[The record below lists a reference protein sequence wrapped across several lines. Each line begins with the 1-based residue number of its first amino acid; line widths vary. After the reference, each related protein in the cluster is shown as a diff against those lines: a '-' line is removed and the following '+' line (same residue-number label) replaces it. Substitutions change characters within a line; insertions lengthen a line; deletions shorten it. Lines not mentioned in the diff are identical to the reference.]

1 MSLKISGSLTYFPLV
16 NVIDFLISTGSSG
29 LISIE
34 KEGKKGEAYLCN
46 GEIVHA
52 TYRNLFTGKDA
63 FFKLFTVSEGNF
75 YFKDI
80 DAIPD
85 RTLNQDTKE
94 LMGELSEKIL
104 TWEELKKIVTS
115 EHVSFKLIPASI
127 EFKDDNILLSK
138 EQWLILTR
146 LDGFKTVGEIALE
159 LGLEFIE
166 ISEIIANFF
175 KSGYIQPV
183 DMFET
188 KEIEKR
194 EKSLDCSI
202 LSGDLKSFTLL
213 TVLEFLSRFRM
224 TGRLKLS
231 RGIYQGELFIDKG
244 ELLHGDNGIWDGEL
258 ALVELLSWVK
268 GKFSFLPLLTDF
280 IPTITTPVE
289 EIILTCGENLSEW
302 RKIQSIIT
310 DPDLIF
316 IANLKD
322 QEKDDDEKL
331 TFSRRHWKVLYNIDG
346 MSSIRHIAQ
355 KMKIYNSEAAHIV
368 YTLYKDG
375 LVEPVHT
382 QIIEKEII
390 PYIDDKI
397 EKKKERKK
405 SRKFK
410 DEEEKSQEVELQK
423 DLSDLKSQVDDLI
436 SVMDIHGTGYDN
448 PGNILDR

>member
-16 NVIDFLISTGSSG
+16 NVIDFLISSGSSG

-34 KEGKKGEAYLCN
+34 KEGKKGEAYLYN
-46 GEIVHA
+46 GEIVHT
-52 TYRNLFTGKDA
+52 TYRNLFTGKEA

-80 DAIPD
+80 DTIPD

-94 LMGELSEKIL
+94 LMGELSEKII

-115 EHVSFKLIPASI
+115 EHVSFKLLPASI
-127 EFKDDNILLSK
+127 EFKDDNIMLSR
-138 EQWLILTR
+138 EQWLLLTR

-159 LGLEFIE
+159 LGMEFIE
-166 ISEIIANFF
+166 ISELIADFF

-202 LSGDLKSFTLL
+202 ISGDLKSFPLL
-213 TVLEFLSRFRM
+213 TVLDFLSHLHM

-231 RGIYQGELFIDKG
+231 RGIYQGELFVDKG
-244 ELLHGDNGIWDGEL
+244 ELLHCDNGIWDGEL
-258 ALVELLSWVK
+258 ALVDLLSWVK
-268 GKFSFLPLLTDF
+268 GKFTFLPLLTDF
-280 IPTITTPVE
+280 IPTITTPLE

-346 MSSIRHIAQ
+346 LSSIRHIAE
-355 KMKIYNSEAAHIV
+355 KMNIYNSEAAHIV
-368 YTLYKDG
+368 YSLYKDG

-390 PYIDDKI
+390 PDIDDK
-397 EKKKERKK
+397 KKKERKK

-410 DEEEKSQEVELQK
+410 YEEDKNLSEETEKYPV
-423 DLSDLKSQVDDLI
+423 DLKSQVDDLI
-436 SVMDIHGTGYDN
+436 SVMETNEQGYDN
-448 PGNILDR
+448 RGNILDR

>member
-16 NVIDFLISTGSSG
+16 NVIDFLISNGSSG

-34 KEGKKGEAYLCN
+34 KEGKKGEAYLYN

-52 TYRNLFTGKDA
+52 TYRNLFTGKEA

-80 DAIPD
+80 DTIPD

-94 LMGELSEKIL
+94 LMGELSEKII

-115 EHVSFKLIPASI
+115 EHVSFKLLPASI
-127 EFKDDNILLSK
+127 EFKDDNIVLSR
-138 EQWLILTR
+138 EQWLLLTR

-159 LGLEFIE
+159 LGMEFIE
-166 ISEIIANFF
+166 ISELVADFF

-202 LSGDLKSFTLL
+202 LSGDLKSFPLL
-213 TVLEFLSRFRM
+213 TVLDFLSHLRM

-231 RGIYQGELFIDKG
+231 RGIYQGELFVDKG
-244 ELLHGDNGIWDGEL
+244 ELLHCDNGIWDGEL
-258 ALVELLSWVK
+258 ALVDLLSWVK
-268 GKFSFLPLLTDF
+268 GKFTFLPLLTDF
-280 IPTITTPVE
+280 IPTITTPLE
-289 EIILTCGENLSEW
+289 EVILTCGENLSEW

-346 MSSIRHIAQ
+346 LSSIRHIAQ

-368 YTLYKDG
+368 YSLYKDG

-390 PYIDDKI
+390 PDIDDK
-397 EKKKERKK
+397 KKKERKK

-410 DEEEKSQEVELQK
+410 YEEDKNLSGETEKYPV
-423 DLSDLKSQVDDLI
+423 DLKSQVDDLI
-436 SVMDIHGTGYDN
+436 SVMETNEQDYDN
-448 PGNILDR
+448 RGNILDR

>member
-1 MSLKISGSLTYFPLV
+1 MSLKISGSLTYFPLI
-16 NVIDFLISTGSSG
+16 NIIDFLFSTGSSG
-29 LISIE
+29 FLSIE
-34 KEGKKGEAYLCN
+34 KEGRKGEAYLCN

-52 TYRNLFTGKDA
+52 TYRNLFTGKEA

-75 YFKDI
+75 YFKHI
-80 DAIPD
+80 DTIPD
-85 RTLNQDTKE
+85 RTLNQDMKE
-94 LMGELSEKIL
+94 LMGELYEKII

-127 EFKDDNILLSK
+127 EFKDDEILLSK

-146 LDGFKTVGEIALE
+146 LDGFKTVGEIAIDLSM
-159 LGLEFIE
+159 EFIE
-166 ISEIIANFF
+166 ISEIIADFF

-194 EKSLDCSI
+194 EKTLDCSI
-202 LSGDLKSFTLL
+202 LSGDLKSFPLL
-213 TVLEFLSRFRM
+213 TVLEFLSHLNM

-244 ELLHGDNGIWDGEL
+244 ELLHADNSIWDGEM
-258 ALVELLSWVK
+258 ALVDMLSWVK
-268 GKFSFLPLLTDF
+268 GKFSFLPLITDF
-280 IPTITTPVE
+280 VPTITTPVE
-289 EIILTCGENLSEW
+289 EIILTCGEILSEW
-302 RKIQSIIT
+302 RKMQSIIT

-331 TFSRRHWKVLYNIDG
+331 TFSRRHWKVMYNIDG
-346 MSSIRHIAQ
+346 SSSIRHIAQ

-368 YTLYKDG
+368 YSLYKDG

-382 QIIEKEII
+382 QIAEREII
-390 PYIDDKI
+390 SEADDKI
-397 EKKKERKK
+397 EKKKDRKK
-405 SRKFK
+405 IKKFK
-410 DEEEKSQEVELQK
+410 DDEEKNPG
-423 DLSDLKSQVDDLI
+423 DLKNQVDDLI
-436 SVMDIHGTGYDN
+436 SVMDTVKNEPEQDN
-448 PGNILDR
+448 QGNILDR

>member
-1 MSLKISGSLTYFPLV
+1 MSLKISGSLTYFPLI
-16 NVIDFLISTGSSG
+16 NIIDFLISSGSSG

-34 KEGKKGEAYLCN
+34 KEGKKGEAYLYN

-52 TYRNLFTGKDA
+52 TYRNLFTGKEA
-63 FFKLFTVSEGNF
+63 FFKLFTVSEGTF
-75 YFKDI
+75 YVKDI
-80 DAIPD
+80 DIIPE

-94 LMGELSEKIL
+94 LMGELSEKIV

-115 EHVSFKLIPASI
+115 EHLSFKLIPASI
-127 EFKDDNILLSK
+127 EFKDDEIVLSR

-146 LDGFKTVGEIALE
+146 LDGFKTVGEIAMD
-159 LGLEFIE
+159 LGMEFIE
-166 ISEIIANFF
+166 ISELIADFF

-194 EKSLDCSI
+194 EKPVDSSI
-202 LSGDLKSFTLL
+202 LSGDLKSFPLL
-213 TVLEFLSRFRM
+213 IVLEFISHLRM
-224 TGRLKLS
+224 TGILKLS

-244 ELLHGDNGIWDGEL
+244 DLLHGYNGIWDGEL
-258 ALVELLSWVK
+258 ALVDLLSWVK
-268 GKFSFLPLLTDF
+268 GKFTFLPFLPDF

-289 EIILTCGENLSEW
+289 EIILTCGENLTEW

-346 MSSIRHIAQ
+346 ISSIRHIAQ
-355 KMKIYNSEAAHIV
+355 KMKIYNSEAAHII
-368 YTLYKDG
+368 YSLYKDG

-382 QIIEKEII
+382 QVIDKEII
-390 PYIDDKI
+390 SDMVDDKKKK
-397 EKKKERKK
+397 EKKKIK
-405 SRKFK
+405 KFK
-410 DEEEKSQEVELQK
+410 EAEEKNQEIEQEK
-423 DLSDLKSQVDDLI
+423 DMSDLKSQVDDLI
-436 SVMDIHGTGYDN
+436 SVMETNEPSFDK